1 MLGAAGYLSKGLPLD
16 ETLLALRTVLAGG
29 TAFPA
34 PTAAGNG
41 TNDVMHRRIGVL
53 SGAQLRVLIAL
64 AGGRLNK
71 QIAGELGVTE
81 ATIKAHLTAIFRKLG
96 VNNRTQ
102 AILAVQPLLGR
113 CGGRRPH
120 DGGACSR
127 SPGPVRSRDPSRLVF
142 LLAAATCVRTRLI
155 LALLAVAIGGQSR
168 TESLSLR
175 LLASRLPPDEQAA
188 ALPT

>member
-1 MLGAAGYLSKGLPLD
+1 LGAAGYISKGLPLD

-71 QIAGELGVTE
+71 QIAGDLGVTE

-102 AILAVQPLLGR
+102 AILAVQPLLGE
-113 CGGRRPH
+113 
-120 DGGACSR
+120 
-127 SPGPVRSRDPSRLVF
+127 
-142 LLAAATCVRTRLI
+142 
-155 LALLAVAIGGQSR
+155 AVAD
-168 TESLSLR
+168 T
-175 LLASRLPPDEQAA
+175 A
-188 ALPT
+188 